1 MNEDD
6 LDPRWEWVEVGF
18 FSGETRYVKGR
29 CKHLEIVPVES
40 AVDGHTLAW
49 LCVTCDT
56 RLAYA

>member
-1 MNEDD
+1 MNEQD
-6 LDPRWEWVEVGF
+6 LDPRWDWVQVIGPDMRY
-18 FSGETRYVKGR
+18 SYVKGR
-29 CKHLEIVPVES
+29 CNHLEIVPVES

>member
-6 LDPRWEWVEVGF
+6 LDPRWEWVEITSCEGK
-18 FSGETRYVKGR
+18 TWYVKGR
-29 CKHLEIVPVES
+29 CKHLEIVPVE
-40 AVDGHTLAW
+40 AAIGGEILAW